1 MALSILADME
11 LQKDKVKALVMDLD
25 GTTLAA
31 DAVLTERTRKALRG
45 CIAKGLRVIIATG
58 RSTDAAEAYRAAIG
72 AEGPMVYYNGSVV
85 MDMPSRTIIDS
96 HYIGQDVISGCV
108 DIAHAENTHFHVFLR
123 KKDAPFTEMLA
134 AENPSEAAARYS
146 SDFFYRDLYS
156 ILSVGDY
163 NCIKGIFIDREPKL
177 QRIRK
182 IVEES
187 LRGKVTITLSADFIL
202 EILASGVSKASGM
215 RAALEFCG
223 LTPSEVIAFGDEE
236 NDISMLS
243 LAAYSVAPSNAR
255 QSVRETASM
264 VIGPNTGDSIAAFLE
279 ETFL

>member
-1 MALSILADME
+1 
-11 LQKDKVKALVMDLD
+11 
-25 GTTLAA
+25 
-31 DAVLTERTRKALRG
+31 
-45 CIAKGLRVIIATG
+45 
-58 RSTDAAEAYRAAIG
+58 
-72 AEGPMVYYNGSVV
+72 MVYYNGSVV

-96 HYIGQDVISGCV
+96 HYIGQDVISGCM
-108 DIAHAENTHFHVFLR
+108 DIAHAENTHFHVFLC
-123 KKDAPFTEMLA
+123 KKDAPFSEMLA
-134 AENPSEAAARYS
+134 AENLPEAAASYS
-146 SDFFYRDLYS
+146 NRSGLDFFYGDIHT
-156 ILSVGDY
+156 ILSAGDY
-163 NCIKGIFIDREPKL
+163 HCIKGIFIDREPKL

-182 IVEES
+182 IVEEN
-187 LRGKVTITLSADFIL
+187 LRGKVTSTLSADFIL

-215 RAALEFCG
+215 RAALEFYG

>member
-1 MALSILADME
+1 ME